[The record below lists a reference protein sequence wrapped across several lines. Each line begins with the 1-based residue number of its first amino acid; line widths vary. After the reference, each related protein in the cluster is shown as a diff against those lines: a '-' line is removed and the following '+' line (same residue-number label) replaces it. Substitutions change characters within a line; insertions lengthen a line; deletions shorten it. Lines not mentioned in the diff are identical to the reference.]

1 MRNLC
6 SVLIGAV
13 IFSAPALA
21 ADMPVKAQ
29 PMAPVYSWTGFYV
42 GGHAGYAWTTQNMSA
57 TDRAAITATYGAVP
71 SPKGFVGGLHAGYDY
86 QLANRV
92 VVGLGLEVNGFGVDA
107 VNNTTGIAPGSSL
120 KSTIDWDF
128 TVFGR
133 VGYAFDR
140 FLPYVLLGGAWDHN
154 KTNGFNGFIGPFSV
168 NVWHTG
174 WTVGAG
180 VEMPIANHWTGR
192 VQYRFVDSD
201 TQTYLNRQI
210 SGTGSIID
218 VGISYRF

>member
-1 MRNLC
+1 MRNFC
-6 SVLIGAV
+6 SALVGAV

-29 PMAPVYSWTGFYV
+29 PIAPVYSWTGFYV
-42 GGHAGYAWTTQNMSA
+42 GGHAGYAWTTQRMSA

-92 VVGLGLEVNGFGVDA
+92 VVGIGLEVNGFGVDA

-120 KSTIDWDF
+120 KSTVDWDF

-133 VGYAFDR
+133 VGYTFDG
-140 FLPYVLLGGAWDHN
+140 FLPYVLFGGAWDHN
-154 KTNGFNGFIGPFSV
+154 KVNGFNGFIGPLSV

-174 WTVGAG
+174 WTAG
-180 VEMPIANHWTGR
+180 VVVEMPTASHWIER

-210 SGTGSIID
+210 SRTGSNVD
-218 VGISYRF
+218 AGVSYRF